1 MNGQF
6 KKKKAAL
13 KPFGQTPEDTVHAH
27 LTNRVIYG
35 MFGFIFT
42 LKSEAPLR
50 KWFLHKL
57 GWKSAV
63 GRNVSPDDIFVSDKR
78 VLQNFDISVEL

>member
-6 KKKKAAL
+6 KKKKSAL
-13 KPFGQTPEDTVHAH
+13 KPFGQTPEDTSHAD

-42 LKSEAPLR
+42 LKPEAPLR
-50 KWFLHKL
+50 KWFPHKL
-57 GWKSAV
+57 GW
-63 GRNVSPDDIFVSDKR
+63 
-78 VLQNFDISVEL
+78 